1 MKLRPK
7 LAVTLVAIVI
17 PVLVVF
23 TLFRISAERRA
34 FRERTAERVA
44 ARLEARAPGRCLRD
58 PESFHLNRRGFQI
71 YGYGPDYRSANPQAP
86 PLPGDVVEALRA
98 GEETASASFWRRS
111 PYAGVSAVGTQWE
124 DSPCSALAVFWPH
137 HVGRGP
143 GRFARDIALQTFVAF
158 MVLLLTALIAAGP
171 IVRRIR
177 RLTEAIEEAGGPD
190 YQVKEETDADDEI
203 GELARAFNTA
213 GERVSETVSQLE
225 ARDRALT
232 EYIAN
237 TTHDLAIPL
246 TVLQHRL
253 SKLQKQLEA
262 SDDRA
267 LADAA
272 MEEAHYIAA
281 LITNMGAAARLDR
294 TGEELTVH
302 PCDLC
307 ELVERVVSRFE
318 PLAEQKEIELNW
330 AVPPERLESRC
341 DSTLVEQALSNFVQN
356 AIQYNSAGG
365 HISVLLEDARPSD
378 GRGGF
383 ELRVLDDGPGVPE
396 ELLARLTERSFRMD
410 ESRTRQP
417 GGQGFGLS
425 IAQRVV
431 ELHGWSLKLQNGAE
445 GGLEVVVSA

>member
-17 PVLVVF
+17 PVLVLF
-23 TLFRISAERRA
+23 TLFRISAERRE
-34 FRERTAERVA
+34 FRARTADRIA
-44 ARLEARAPGRCLRD
+44 TRFEARGSGRCLRK
-58 PESFHLNRRGFQI
+58 PERFRMSRRGFQI
-71 YGYGPDYRSANPQAP
+71 YGYGPDYRSVNPKAP
-86 PLPGDVVEALRA
+86 PLPDDVVEALRA
-98 GEETASASFWRRS
+98 GEETANEAFWGKS
-111 PYAGVSAVGTQWE
+111 PYAGVSAVSTQWA
-124 DSPCSALAVFWPH
+124 DSPCSVLAVFWPDRG
-137 HVGRGP
+137 GRGS
-143 GRFARDIALQTFVAF
+143 GRYAKDIALQTFVAF

-177 RLTEAIEEAGGPD
+177 RLTEAIEDAGGPN
-190 YQVKEETDADDEI
+190 YQVKEETDAHDEI
-203 GELARAFNTA
+203 GELARAFNSA
-213 GERVSETVSQLE
+213 GQRVSETVSQLE

-253 SKLQKQLEA
+253 RKLQKQLET

-267 LADAA
+267 LANAA
-272 MEEAHYIAA
+272 MEEAHYIGA

-294 TGEELTVH
+294 TGEELTLH

-318 PLAEQKEIELNW
+318 PLAEQKGIELNW
-330 AVPPERLESRC
+330 AVPPERLEPNC

-356 AIQYNSAGG
+356 AIQYNSPGG
-365 HISVLLEDARPSD
+365 HVSVLLEDAGQNDES
-378 GRGGF
+378 GF

-396 ELLARLTERSFRMD
+396 ALLDRLTERSFRMD

-425 IAQRVV
+425 IARRVV
-431 ELHGWSLKLQNGAE
+431 ELHGWTLKLQSGAE
-445 GGLEVVVSA
+445 GGLEVVVRG